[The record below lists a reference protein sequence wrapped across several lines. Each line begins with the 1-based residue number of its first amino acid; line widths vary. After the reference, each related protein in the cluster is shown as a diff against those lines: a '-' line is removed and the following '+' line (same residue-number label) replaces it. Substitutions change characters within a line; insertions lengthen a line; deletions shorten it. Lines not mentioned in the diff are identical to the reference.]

1 MFNYTF
7 SCLYISIII
16 FNMTFS
22 LPLKNVIDDSNTT
35 TNGYD
40 YRVPGINNDDDS
52 NWTVISH
59 EALHE
64 ALNSTDD
71 SLEHDEEL
79 TTTTMSLSSSSS
91 SPMTMTTETITS
103 MSTLESA
110 ENVKNS
116 QQSQSI
122 MNNISVEKKEL
133 TKSTTS
139 LVTIIPE
146 TRSLSSSFSTKPM
159 VETTLNS

>member
-1 MFNYTF
+1 MFYYTF

-79 TTTTMSLSSSSS
+79 TTTMSLSSSSS

-133 TKSTTS
+133 TKPTTS

-146 TRSLSSSFSTKPM
+146 TTSLSSSFSTKPM

>member
-1 MFNYTF
+1 
-7 SCLYISIII
+7 
-16 FNMTFS
+16 MTFS

-79 TTTTMSLSSSSS
+79 TTTSMSSSS

>member
-1 MFNYTF
+1 MFYYTF

-79 TTTTMSLSSSSS
+79 TTTMSSSS

-103 MSTLESA
+103 MSTLESE

-122 MNNISVEKKEL
+122 MNNKSVEKKEL
-133 TKSTTS
+133 TKPTTS
-139 LVTIIPE
+139 LVTTMPE
-146 TRSLSSSFSTKPM
+146 TTSLSSSFSTKPM